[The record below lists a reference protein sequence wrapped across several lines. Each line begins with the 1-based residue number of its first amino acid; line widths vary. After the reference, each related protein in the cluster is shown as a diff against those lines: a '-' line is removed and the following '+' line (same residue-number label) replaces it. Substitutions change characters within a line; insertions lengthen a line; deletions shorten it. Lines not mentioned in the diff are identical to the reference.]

1 MPLPKFEG
9 EDFEFPDEKEEKAK
23 VKAEEDFKVE
33 IEDDT
38 PEEDRGRSTGTYQEI
53 HTGIPR

>member
-38 PEEDRGRSTGTYQEI
+38 PEEDRGRKDAPPTEHPSDE
-53 HTGIPR
+53 